1 MGGMLDITY
10 NNVTYAMYR
19 YTSQL
24 TNLQEEAST
33 GSKINRVSDDPS
45 GAYRVLTLQN
55 EESSLKNYSD
65 KLADMCNTLDTSSSI
80 VQSMASTISTAK
92 VDITQVVSGTYDQ
105 SNRDSAASA
114 INDLLGQLVQMANTQ
129 YDGQYLFGGNNT
141 SSAPF
146 VAEYD
151 SSGNITSVTYQGS
164 QQDRNVEVAPGVSA
178 SAYINGDDLFSS
190 NNRSTPVFT
199 STTGAA
205 AGSGT
210 SSVTGNVWLTV
221 SQDDSGNYKLSIDD
235 GASWVTV
242 PPGGDNNL
250 AVTDS
255 STGKVLYVDTTGIKA
270 TGTDLVRVSGT
281 QNVFDMMITIRD
293 MLKND
298 RGLSNAQISDLQSS
312 LSNSLDEL
320 SSLLLSKESSL
331 GTKSAFLNN
340 LKTSIDNL
348 NTTSLNEVDSIK
360 QADIAQVSIDLSRY
374 ENLYQMSLAVAG
386 KLLSTSLLDYI
397 Q

>member
-19 YTSQL
+19 YSSLL

-33 GSKINRVSDDPS
+33 GSRINQVSDDPA
-45 GAYRVLTLQN
+45 GANRVLTLQN
-55 EESSLKNYSD
+55 EESTLKNYSD
-65 KLADMCNTLDTSSSI
+65 KLADMSNTLDTSSSVI
-80 VQSMASTISTAK
+80 QSMVSTINAAQ
-92 VDITQVVSGTYDQ
+92 VDITQITSGTYTQ
-105 SNRDSAASA
+105 NNKANVASG
-114 INDLLGQLVQMANTQ
+114 INDLLGQMVQLANTQ

-141 SSAPF
+141 TSAPF
-146 VAEYD
+146 VATYD
-151 SSGNITSVTYQGS
+151 SNGNITSVTYQGS
-164 QQDRNVEVAPGVSA
+164 QQNRTVEVAPGVSA
-178 SAYINGDDLFSS
+178 SAYLNGEDLFSS
-190 NNRSTPVFT
+190 NDRGTPVFT

-221 SQDDSGNYKLSIDD
+221 SQDDNGNYKLSIDN

-255 STGKVLYVDTTGIKA
+255 RTGKVLYVDTTGIKA
-270 TGTDLVRVSGT
+270 TGTDLVCIPGT
-281 QNVFDMMITIRD
+281 QDVFNTLITVRD
-293 MLKND
+293 MLNNSAD
-298 RGLSNAQISDLQSS
+298 
-312 LSNSLDEL
+312 LSNSQISEITNSLSSSLDEV
-320 SSLLLSKESSL
+320 SNLLLKDESSL
-331 GTKSAFLNN
+331 GSKSAFLNN
-340 LKTSIDNL
+340 LKTNIDNL
-348 NTTSLNEVDSIK
+348 NTTSSNEADSIR

-374 ENLYQMSLAVAG
+374 ESLYQMSLAVAG

-397 Q
+397 D

>member
-1 MGGMLDITY
+1 MSGMLDITY
-10 NNVTYAMYR
+10 NNVTYALYR
-19 YTSQL
+19 YTSKL
-24 TNLQEEAST
+24 TQLQEEAST

-45 GAYRVLTLQN
+45 DAYRVLTLQN

-80 VQSMASTISTAK
+80 VQSMASTINTAK
-92 VDITQVVSGTYDQ
+92 VDITQVTSGTYDQ
-105 SNRDSAASA
+105 SSRDSTASA

-146 VAEYD
+146 VAKYD

-164 QQDRNVEVAPGVSA
+164 QQDRTVEVAPGVSA

-190 NNRSTPVFT
+190 NDRGTPVFT

-210 SSVTGNVWLTV
+210 SSVTGSVWLTV
-221 SQDDSGNYKLSIDD
+221 SADDDGNYKLSIDD
-235 GASWVTV
+235 GASWVSV
-242 PPGGDNNL
+242 PPGGDDNL

-255 STGKVLYVDTTGIKA
+255 RTGKVLYVNTKGITA
-270 TGTDLVRVSGT
+270 TGTDLVRVPGT
-281 QNVFDMMITIRD
+281 QNAFNALIDIRD

-298 RGLSNAQISDLQSS
+298 KGLSNSQLSDLRDS
-312 LSNSLDEL
+312 LSNSLDEV
-320 SSLLLSKESSL
+320 SSLLMSKESTL
-331 GTKSAFLNN
+331 GSKSSFLNN
-340 LKTSIDNL
+340 LKTSLDSL
-348 NTTSLNEVDSIK
+348 NTTNSDEVDSIK
-360 QADIAQVSIDLSRY
+360 QADVAQVSVDLSRY
-374 ENLYQMSLAVAG
+374 QNLYQMSLAVAG
-386 KLLSTSLLDYI
+386 KLLSVSLLDYI

>member
-33 GSKINRVSDDPS
+33 GSRINRVSDDPS

-55 EESSLKNYSD
+55 EESTLKNYSD
-65 KLADMCNTLDTSSSI
+65 KLADMSNTLDTSSSI
-80 VQSMASTISTAK
+80 LQSMVSTINTAK
-92 VDITQVVSGTYDQ
+92 VDITQITSGTYNQ
-105 SNRDSAASA
+105 SNMDSTAAA
-114 INDLLGQLVQMANTQ
+114 INDLLGQLVQLANTQ

-141 SSAPF
+141 GSAPF

-164 QQDRNVEVAPGVSA
+164 QQNRNVEVAPGVSA
-178 SAYINGDDLFSS
+178 SAYINGEDLFSS
-190 NNRSTPVFT
+190 NNRGTPVFT

-221 SQDDSGNYKLSIDD
+221 SKDNSGNYKLSIDD

-255 STGKVLYVDTTGIKA
+255 RTGKVLYVNTTGITA
-270 TGTDLVRVSGT
+270 TGTDLVRIPGT
-281 QNVFDMMITIRD
+281 QNAFDMMITIRD
-293 MLKND
+293 MLEND
-298 RGLSNAQISDLQSS
+298 RGLSNAQISNLTSS
-312 LSNSLDEL
+312 LSSSLDEV
-320 SSLLLSKESSL
+320 SNLLLTNESSL

-348 NTTSLNEVDSIK
+348 NTTSSNEADSIK

-374 ENLYQMSLAVAG
+374 QNLYQMSLAVAG

-397 Q
+397 D

>member
-45 GAYRVLTLQN
+45 DAYHVLTLQN

-105 SNRDSAASA
+105 SNRDSTASA

-146 VAEYD
+146 VAQYD

-164 QQDRNVEVAPGVSA
+164 QQDRTVEVAPGVSA
-178 SAYINGDDLFSS
+178 SAYINGEDLFSS
-190 NNRSTPVFT
+190 NDRGTPVFT

-270 TGTDLVRVSGT
+270 TGTDLVRISGT

-298 RGLSNAQISDLQSS
+298 RGLSNA
-312 LSNSLDEL
+312 
-320 SSLLLSKESSL
+320 
-331 GTKSAFLNN
+331 
-340 LKTSIDNL
+340 
-348 NTTSLNEVDSIK
+348 
-360 QADIAQVSIDLSRY
+360 ADF
-374 ENLYQMSLAVAG
+374 
-386 KLLSTSLLDYI
+386 
-397 Q
+397 